1 MLNTTILL
9 TVLESSQNAI
19 NEANKQEEIQNPIQK
34 DYPLF
39 QKDMEQSKAY
49 KTRESMSCRISNT
62 N

>member
-9 TVLESSQNAI
+9 TIFESSQNAV
-19 NEANKQEEIQNPIQK
+19 NETNKQEEIQNPIKK
-34 DYPLF
+34 DYPFF
-39 QKDMEQSKAY
+39 QKDMEQSKTY